1 MAIAAIL
8 FYSRLKLKI
17 LLRSPL
23 PYVMDCT
30 RWLRSPC
37 STFHFKCCLE
47 LEVIIFAF
55 NYSRL
60 KLKIRL
66 CCSYLMY

>member
-23 PYVMDCT
+23 SYVVDCT
-30 RWLRSPC
+30 RWLRLPC
-37 STFHFKCCLE
+37 P
-47 LEVIIFAF
+47 IFIL
-55 NYSRL
+55 SVVL
-60 KLKIRL
+60 SWK
-66 CCSYLMY
+66 